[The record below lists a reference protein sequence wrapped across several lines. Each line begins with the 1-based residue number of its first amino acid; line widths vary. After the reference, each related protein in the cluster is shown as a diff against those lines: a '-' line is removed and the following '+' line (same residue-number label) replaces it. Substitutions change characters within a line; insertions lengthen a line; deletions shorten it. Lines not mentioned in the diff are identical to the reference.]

1 MPVLIG
7 FTVFAIISLVAGVV
21 MLILDGE
28 LRWRK
33 TGSEEEEG
41 SLARQDEVEQQALRR
56 KTAGVS
62 DEASISLDTIRGVLR
77 HGQVGEVVACLLII
91 NGIFD
96 LTILIGLFLATQLA
110 WWVGAGWIALFF
122 IAAIWVILSTRR
134 RDKVP

>member
-21 MLILDGE
+21 MLVSDGD

-62 DEASISLDTIRGVLR
+62 DEASISLDTIRGALR
-77 HGQVGEVVACLLII
+77 HGQVGEVVACLL

-110 WWVGAGWIALFF
+110 WWVGAGWIALFS